1 MSRTVTVSHDAI
13 DYIWHDVPEK
23 KYLNWKRMKNPVHDT
38 TTFRANG
45 YPYMLQIEPT
55 SLCNLACPLCPAGN
69 NELTRER
76 RHLTFSEFTG
86 IIDDMEEYLLFLVMW
101 DWGEPLLNPDLPAM
115 IRYAS
120 ERNIKTVTSTNA
132 HFLRNESYLSDLLT
146 SGLTTLI
153 VAIDSLSEEK
163 YEVYRK
169 KGNLTQALEG
179 LQNLVAVKKSCG
191 SDTQINLRMVI
202 MKHNEHETVEIRK
215 EAERIGVDLFTI
227 KTLNPSCGVSGMDG
241 DMIPENPEYRRYE
254 YIPGTY
260 QRIRQPC
267 VCNRV
272 WEMSD
277 IFSNGDVVPCCY
289 DYNSAMKAG
298 NIHDQK
304 FSEIWT
310 GFSYRDLRRVIFEN
324 KDAVPACR
332 ECGINYA
339 LSLNGW
345 FVEAVDFHNRP
356 GLTGQL
362 TRYGKR
368 CWRKALRMV
377 RRYLDSATGVFI
389 QRWPGK
395 NRI

>member
-1 MSRTVTVSHDAI
+1 MPGTVTLSHDAI
-13 DYIWHDVPEK
+13 DYIWHGVPEK
-23 KYLNWKRMKNPVHDT
+23 KYLNWKRMKNPVNDT

-76 RHLTFSEFTG
+76 RHMTFNEFKG
-86 IIDDMEEYLLFLVMW
+86 IIDDMEDYLLFLVMW
-101 DWGEPLLNPDLPAM
+101 DWGEPLLNPELPAM

-132 HFLRNESYLSDLLT
+132 HFIYNESYLLDLLS

-169 KGNLTQALEG
+169 KGNLNKALEC
-179 LQNLVAVKKSCG
+179 LKNLVALKKKCG
-191 SDTQINLRMVI
+191 SGTLIDLRMVI
-202 MKHNEHETVEIRK
+202 MKQNEHETVQMQK
-215 EAERIGVDLFTI
+215 EAEHIGVDLFTI
-227 KTLNPSCGVSGMDG
+227 KTLNPSCGILGLDG

-254 YIPGTY
+254 YVPGTY
-260 QRIRQPC
+260 QRIREPC

-272 WEMSD
+272 WEISN

-289 DYNSAMKAG
+289 DYNSEMKTG
-298 NIHDQK
+298 NIHNQK
-304 FSEIWT
+304 FSEIWN
-310 GFSYRDLRRVIFEN
+310 GPAYRDLRRIVFTD
-324 KDAVPACR
+324 KDSIPKCQA
-332 ECGINYA
+332 CGINYK
-339 LSLNGW
+339 LSINGW
-345 FVEAVDFHNRP
+345 FVESVDFHNRSCFP
-356 GLTGQL
+356 KKV

-368 CWRKALRMV
+368 WYEKAVRLVRK
-377 RRYLDSATGVFI
+377 YLDPGVFI
-389 QRWPGK
+389 GRHPGK